1 MSQLVEDCL
10 KRIRTSE
17 ELGEGSCSS
26 VDECQTDDELREE
39 ILEEIELLG
48 DNATVETVF
57 QNILKMDNDIMDI
70 MRERESESMFW

>member
-48 DNATVETVF
+48 DNATVF